1 MRRVF
6 FITFMSIYLLGSSE
20 FIQLFRIPMIFV
32 HYKNHLAD
40 NEKLDFFYFLS
51 SHYNAVGD
59 GIVSDN
65 QEENQMPFMQINNHI
80 TTICFVSFLKL
91 KLVSPLLKVSKNN
104 YSTFKLYYIPEVYS
118 HSLLRPPIISS

>member
-20 FIQLFRIPMIFV
+20 FIQLFRLPMVFV

-65 QEENQMPFMQINNHI
+65 QEENQMPFMQVNNH
-80 TTICFVSFLKL
+80 TSTICFVSFLKV
-91 KLVSPLLKVSKNN
+91 KLEAPIPKFFKTN
-104 YSTFKLYYIPEVYS
+104 YSTNRDDYIPEVYAL
-118 HSLLRPPIISS
+118 SLLRPPSIIC

>member
-1 MRRVF
+1 
-6 FITFMSIYLLGSSE
+6 MSIYLLGSSE
-20 FIQLFRIPMIFV
+20 FIQLFRLPMVFV

>member
-20 FIQLFRIPMIFV
+20 FIQLFRLPMVFV

-65 QEENQMPFMQINNHI
+65 QEENQMPFMQVNNHI

>member
-20 FIQLFRIPMIFV
+20 FIQLFRLPMVFV

>member
-20 FIQLFRIPMIFV
+20 FIQLFRLPMVFV

-65 QEENQMPFMQINNHI
+65 QEENQMPFMQVNNHI

-118 HSLLRPPIISS
+118 HSLLRPPIINS